1 MINTTA
7 MDATLTATTGAVN
20 RMTQVIEDQSVW
32 NWTIHSLPSEN
43 MGRNLEATANPELAI
58 PLHQVVGPEQAVRVR
73 RRNPLSIEP
82 LVWGPTPF
90 VDDRSVHGWTAV
102 LVPGP
107 VNSTEASGVV
117 LPTATGDHAE
127 VRDDEHVFGHGT
139 KGITS
144 CWHWGFPTK
153 EHAP

>member
-20 RMTQVIEDQSVW
+20 RMTQVIEDQSFRD
-32 NWTIHSLPSEN
+32 WTIHSLPGEN
-43 MGRNLEATANPELAI
+43 MGGNLEATANPELAI
-58 PLHQVVGPEQAVRVR
+58 PLHQVISPEQTVRIER
-73 RRNPLSIEP
+73 WNPLPIES
-82 LVWGPTPF
+82 LVWGP
-90 VDDRSVHGWTAV
+90 VSLVNDRSVHGRTPV

-107 VNSTEASGVV
+107 MSSTEASGAVF
-117 LPTATGDHAE
+117 AIAARDGAE

-139 KGITS
+139 EGITS